1 MSISSANPSSVWKL
15 KDKEIDYGE
24 KILLM
29 GILNV
34 TPDSFSDGGF
44 FYTPENALSQAK
56 ALVDDGA
63 DILDIGAES
72 TRPGSEKISAD
83 EELSR
88 LIPALDLI
96 RSEVSVPIS
105 VDTYKSKTA
114 REAIKFG
121 ADIINDIWGLQY
133 DKEMADVVSEAGC
146 GLVIMANYF
155 DEKIFQRKGDIVDD
169 CLSFFEISANIA
181 EKAGIKREKILFD
194 PGIGFGTDTGESLK
208 LIRSISRIQSEG
220 YPLLIGPSRKR
231 FIGEILD
238 GVPAE
243 ERDAGTAAVT
253 LFCQEQ
259 KAACVR
265 VHNVFESAS
274 ALKVFTRLQ
283 GGENG

>member
-1 MSISSANPSSVWKL
+1 MSMSNSSSVWTIRDRDL
-15 KDKEIDYGE
+15 DYGE

-44 FYTPENALSQAK
+44 FYTPENALSQAV
-56 ALVDDGA
+56 ALVEDGA

-105 VDTYKSKTA
+105 IDTYKSKTA
-114 REAIKFG
+114 REALKFG

-133 DKEMADVVSEAGC
+133 DKEMADVVAEAGC

-155 DEKIFQRKGDIVDD
+155 DEKIFKRKGDIVYD

-194 PGIGFGTDTGESLK
+194 PGIGFGTNTEESVK
-208 LIRSISRIQSEG
+208 LIRSIKKIQDEG

-265 VHNVFESAS
+265 VLPKRPSARYS
-274 ALKVFTRLQ
+274 QKLYPLFKRGLEAV
-283 GGENG
+283 

>member
-1 MSISSANPSSVWKL
+1 MSMSNSSSVWTIRDRDL
-15 KDKEIDYGE
+15 DYGE

-44 FYTPENALSQAK
+44 FYTPENALSQAV
-56 ALVDDGA
+56 ALVEDGA

-88 LIPALDLI
+88 LIPALKLI

-105 VDTYKSKTA
+105 IDTYKSKTA
-114 REAIKFG
+114 REALKFG

-133 DKEMADVVSEAGC
+133 DKEMADVVAEAGC

-155 DEKIFQRKGDIVDD
+155 DEKIFKRKGDIVDD

-194 PGIGFGTDTGESLK
+194 PGIGFGTNTEESVK
-208 LIRSISRIQSEG
+208 LIRSIKKIQDEG

-265 VHNVFESAS
+265 VHNVFEYAT
-274 ALKVFTRLQ
+274 ALKVYTRLQ

>member
-1 MSISSANPSSVWKL
+1 MSISNSSSVWTIRERDL
-15 KDKEIDYGE
+15 DYG
-24 KILLM
+24 KNILLM

-44 FYTPENALSQAK
+44 FYTPENALSQAV
-56 ALVDDGA
+56 ALVEDGA

-96 RSEVSVPIS
+96 RSAVSVPIS
-105 VDTYKSKTA
+105 IDTYKSKTA
-114 REAIKFG
+114 REALKFG

-133 DKEMADVVSEAGC
+133 DKEMADVVAEAGC

-155 DEKIFQRKGDIVDD
+155 DEKIFKRKGDIVDD
-169 CLSFFEISANIA
+169 CLSFFEISASIA

-194 PGIGFGTDTGESLK
+194 PGIGFGTNTEESVK
-208 LIRSISRIQSEG
+208 LIRSIRRIQDAG
-220 YPLLIGPSRKR
+220 FPLLIGPSRKR

-265 VHNVFESAS
+265 VHNVFESAT
-274 ALKVFTRLQ
+274 ALKVFTRLR